1 MPRTVNV
8 KKEYTEK
15 EYVEKEFI
23 WKTQINNLTNI
34 INHLMKKIRNLEDN
48 IKYLQYGLLI
58 EDIDKILNHNK

>member
-1 MPRTVNV
+1 MPRTINV
-8 KKEYTEK
+8 KK

>member
-1 MPRTVNV
+1 MPRTINV
-8 KKEYTEK
+8 EK
-15 EYVEKEFI
+15 EYVEKEQTF
-23 WKTQINNLTNI
+23 KSQINNLTNI

>member
-1 MPRTVNV
+1 MPRTINV
-8 KKEYTEK
+8 KK

-34 INHLMKKIRNLEDN
+34 INHLMKKIRDLEDN

-58 EDIDKILNHNK
+58 KDIDKILNYNK

>member
-1 MPRTVNV
+1 MPRTINV
-8 KKEYTEK
+8 EKK
-15 EYVEKEFI
+15 YVEKEQTF
-23 WKTQINNLTNI
+23 KSQINNLTNI